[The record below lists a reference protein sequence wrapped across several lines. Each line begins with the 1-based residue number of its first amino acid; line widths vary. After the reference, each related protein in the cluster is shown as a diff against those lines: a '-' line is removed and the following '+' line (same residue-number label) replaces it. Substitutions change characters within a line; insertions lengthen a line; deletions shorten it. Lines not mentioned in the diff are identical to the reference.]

1 MIFWNGVI
9 SAEANTET
17 LFYPFITEQYPQIWD
32 QQTIS
37 FYFFQIVFDISSL
50 KMIDEINLETPEDI
64 EQYQCQ
70 CQCNSNSGLHNR
82 EILPKQRRNI
92 VNLPEDILQ
101 YKYCKCCNGEILPKK
116 WRNISSLPVEILEY
130 IFSFLGR
137 DSLMDAVLV
146 CRFWNEVWKFHST
159 TKLDW

>member
-1 MIFWNGVI
+1 MDSYQLKHTHRDI
-9 SAEANTET
+9 
-17 LFYPFITEQYPQIWD
+17 FYPFITKKYPQIRD

-37 FYFFQIVFDISSL
+37 FYFFQIVFDISSQ
-50 KMIDEINLETPEDI
+50 KMIDEINLETPEDR

-92 VNLPEDILQ
+92 VNLPEEILQ

-116 WRNISSLPVEILEY
+116 WRNILSLPVEILEY

-146 CRFWNEVWKFHST
+146 CRFWNEVWKFYST
-159 TKLDW
+159 RKLD